1 MEDELKGAKEQIA
14 PREVEKN
21 NCALTKEKK
30 KANTVSQMGP
40 LNEKKQAK
48 KKLLQTEATHTHT

>member
-30 KANTVSQMGP
+30 KGKHSITNGATE
-40 LNEKKQAK
+40 LKKQAK